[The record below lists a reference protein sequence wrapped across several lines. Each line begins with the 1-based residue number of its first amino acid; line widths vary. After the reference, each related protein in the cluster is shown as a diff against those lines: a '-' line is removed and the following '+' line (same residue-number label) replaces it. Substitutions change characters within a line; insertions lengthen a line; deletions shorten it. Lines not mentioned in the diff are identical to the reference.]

1 VILPSR
7 RLLLG
12 LRTLVLLRLA
22 VHALF
27 NPVYEGPDE
36 PFHLARARQVV
47 DRPVAEVMRGGSVDP
62 GVVRSIRA
70 WPCGPSLNAA
80 FGCPPFGGEPAA
92 FNILGPAR
100 AAGAGKPQ
108 ENYQAHQPPLY
119 YLAAGSLL
127 KLFSLAKISA
137 PEAQLLLLRLASVF
151 LVGIALL
158 LPVKRL
164 GRENL
169 LFETVL
175 LLALLLPGAAESLVR
190 VANDVSVFAWSALLV
205 SLVFRRDSF
214 KPGLIACLSAL
225 GPLLKLTALPVVA
238 VAAMAGW
245 RTRGWRCGLVVAI
258 SGLTFLPVQ
267 WLRGWAWGGTLEAN
281 VPLSASES
289 FQMILVGLA
298 HSVYTFLKTS
308 VWLGG
313 WAVFRPP
320 IWLLVAT
327 SLFALLLAIRVF
339 RFKPRIENWPV
350 HAAGMAIAALGFIFF
365 AVGKHQLFAVWGAVG
380 GWYAWGWAPWLALF
394 AANALELRAGRDRE
408 LILGALLGATILN
421 LAWFET
427 ALRTY
432 G

>member
-1 VILPSR
+1 MTRSSR
-7 RLLLG
+7 GLLLG
-12 LRTLVLLRLA
+12 LGTLVLLRLA
-22 VHALF
+22 LHALF

-47 DRPVAEVMRGGSVDP
+47 ERPFADVLRGDRVDP
-62 GVVRSIRA
+62 EVVRSIRA

-80 FGCPPFGGEPAA
+80 FGCPTFGGEPAA

-100 AAGAGKPQ
+100 AAGAGGPQ
-108 ENYQAHQPPLY
+108 ENYQAHQPPIY

-127 KLFSLAKISA
+127 KVFSLAKVGA
-137 PEAQLLLLRLASVF
+137 PEAQLLLLRLVSVF

-158 LPVKRL
+158 LPVRRL
-164 GRENL
+164 GKENPL
-169 LFETVL
+169 SETIL

-190 VANDVSVFAWSALLV
+190 VANDVGIFAWSALLV
-205 SLVFRRDSF
+205 SLVFRRDAF

-238 VAAMAGW
+238 VAAITGW
-245 RTRGWRCGLVVAI
+245 RTRGWRCGLLVAI
-258 SGLTFLPVQ
+258 AGLTFLPVQ

-298 HSVYTFLKTS
+298 HSAYTFLKTS

-320 IWLLVAT
+320 TWLLVAAP
-327 SLFALLLAIRVF
+327 LFALLLAIRAF
-339 RFKPRIENWPV
+339 RFKPRIENWPA
-350 HAAGMAIAALGFIFF
+350 HAAGVAVAALGFIVF
-365 AVGKHQLFAVWGAVG
+365 AVGKHKLFGVWGAVG
-380 GWYAWGWAPWLALF
+380 GWYAWGWAPWLALL
-394 AANALELRAGRDRE
+394 AADSVELRAGRGQE
-408 LILGALLGATILN
+408 AILGALLGATLLN
-421 LAWFET
+421 LVWFEV
-427 ALRTY
+427 AFRTY